1 MTDFHRIGEDIGD
14 FLRGLLQ
21 TKEVN
26 IQTLPSAKKYLLVD
40 ATELS
45 EGTSVSLDR
54 QLGSAEFADVVSR
67 DVVFEGVVQ
76 FKSGQ
81 TIALQQT
88 IAQDYAR
95 ALALVPVVP
104 EKPNT
109 FHIVANGETQPSA
122 TAPYEVVLYERK
134 AADGSVVRLTGRI
147 ANIGLKDGAGNALKG
162 SNGED
167 LKTDVNFTVT
177 HDPIDLVVI
186 GLVGGLAALICGGVV
201 LIDAIHNDCLKEAK
215 EQCGKRGVKKI
226 TIKRSYGFSWK
237 KGPDV
242 GCGQHCEIECNR

>member
-1 MTDFHRIGEDIGD
+1 MTNFHRVGEDIGD

-21 TKEVN
+21 TKEVDT
-26 IQTLPSAKKYLLVD
+26 QAPRSAKKYLLVD

-45 EGTSVSLDR
+45 EGTSVSLDL

-67 DVVFEGVVQ
+67 DVVFEGLVQ
-76 FKSGQ
+76 FKSGNSV
-81 TIALQQT
+81 ALQQT
-88 IAQDYAR
+88 IAQNYAR
-95 ALALVPVVP
+95 ALALIPVP
-104 EKPNT
+104 EKPET
-109 FHIVANGETQPSA
+109 FHIAADGEIQPSS

-134 AADGSVVRLTGRI
+134 AADGSVVRLTGQI
-147 ANIGLKDGAGNALKG
+147 SNIGLKDASGNVLKG

-167 LKTDVNFTVT
+167 VKTSVNFAVT
-177 HDPIDLVVI
+177 HDPIDLAVI
-186 GLVGGLAALICGGVV
+186 GLVGGLAALICGGIV
-201 LIDAIHNDCLKEAK
+201 LIDAILNDCLKEAK

-237 KGPDV
+237 KGPEV

>member
-26 IQTLPSAKKYLLVD
+26 TQTLRSAKKYLLVD

-45 EGTSVSLDR
+45 EGTSVSLDL

-76 FKSGQ
+76 FKSGKKVD
-81 TIALQQT
+81 LQQT
-88 IAQDYAR
+88 VAQNYAR
-95 ALALVPVVP
+95 ALALVPVP
-104 EKPNT
+104 ERPDT
-109 FHIVANGETQPSA
+109 FHIAANGETQPST

-134 AADGSVVRLTGRI
+134 AADGSVVRLTGQI
-147 ANIGLKDGAGNALKG
+147 ANIGLKDELGNVLKDP
-162 SNGED
+162 NGGD
-167 LKTDVNFTVT
+167 VKTHVNFTVT
-177 HDPIDLVVI
+177 HDPIDLAVI

-201 LIDAIHNDCLKEAK
+201 LIDAILNDCLKEAK